1 MVGVVVGAAGA
12 VVVAGPAGKGTFA
25 TIRVNFAEVDN
36 TINVIARGGAEV
48 GGNNCSLTP
57 VALTLILTPSTI
69 TLTVT
74 LTFMRACHSTKFAV

>member
-1 MVGVVVGAAGA
+1 MVV
-12 VVVAGPAGKGTFA
+12 VVVAAGKGTFA
-25 TIRVNFAEVDN
+25 TIRVNFAQVDN

-57 VALTLILTPSTI
+57 VALTLILTPITI

-74 LTFMRACHSTKFAV
+74 LTLIRSCHSTKFGV